1 MNETE
6 KSIDQMEQSSQMDKL
21 ILIGGNKEDTK
32 EFLASHPDVN
42 LVLEQGAQNKPYEF
56 GRYIVDIR
64 LTLSC
69 NQNLDFGKSL
79 IEQVKSDRPEHKDW
93 PLWKDIDELLSTYE
107 EFKPD
112 ILTKKTA
119 TQVDQQVID
128 VAGTLLLDI
137 VKKRPDVEMLFC
149 YNGTAYD
156 QKNVFEEDKD
166 ETLSKVLRKLYHD
179 PELQKKV
186 RFNNGKENTVAPWEK
201 NPVLWE
207 KYSKKYEHENKR
219 AIQNFSVPQQETQIK
234 PRTSMMDIKKRELK
248 QTSDST
254 TKDMQIRKNKR
265 QER

>member
-1 MNETE
+1 MINP
-6 KSIDQMEQSSQMDKL
+6 SIR
-21 ILIGGNKEDTK
+21 IG
-32 EFLASHPDVN
+32 H
-42 LVLEQGAQNKPYEF
+42 Y
-56 GRYIVDIR
+56 
-64 LTLSC
+64 
-69 NQNLDFGKSL
+69 GK
-79 IEQVKSDRPEHKDW
+79 
-93 PLWKDIDELLSTYE
+93 IDELLSTYE

-149 YNGTAYD
+149 YNGTVYD
-156 QKNVFEEDKD
+156 QKNVFKKDKEETVS
-166 ETLSKVLRKLYHD
+166 EVLRKLYHD

-234 PRTSMMDIKKRELK
+234 SRTSMMDIKKRELK

-254 TKDMQIRKNKR
+254 TKDMQMRKNKR